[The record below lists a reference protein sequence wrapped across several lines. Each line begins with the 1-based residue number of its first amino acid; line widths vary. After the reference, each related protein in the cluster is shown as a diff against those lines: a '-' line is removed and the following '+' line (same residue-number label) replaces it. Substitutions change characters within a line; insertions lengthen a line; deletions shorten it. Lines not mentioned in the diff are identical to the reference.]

1 MAKIFKKSKDKNKV
15 LPNLF
20 KTPSG
25 IEIVEDLNEPGIE
38 IVEDLNEPIDIKYLD
53 EMIDGCNEGY
63 ED

>member
-25 IEIVEDLNEPGIE
+25 IEIVEDLNEP
-38 IVEDLNEPIDIKYLD
+38 IDIKYLD